1 MSPTIYPDRPT
12 PPSDPPPPPEVEA
25 VESLYPEDEEWESPF
40 PEKPKRPSETAAYRG
55 ATSDPTFGYLIA
67 IALCVGLIPLI
78 PENTDLRYVLL
89 WTVMA
94 GFGVLSWLLG
104 NSARIWAET
113 PENLGWGFIFGLII
127 GVPLLIVGGT
137 TLRQTDQRLFAQM
150 SVGEVLA
157 FLIFVMPLAETLFF
171 RGVIQEIR
179 SFWVVG
185 ILSSL
190 WSILLFFPVLEVN
203 KFPAVAVVVGTT
215 LVMMNIIYS
224 YVRQRNGLAAAW
236 ICQIVVNLVLL
247 FIPFLS

>member
-12 PPSDPPPPPEVEA
+12 QPPPDEPSQPPIGE
-25 VESLYPEDEEWESPF
+25 EEWESPF
-40 PEKPKRPSETAAYRG
+40 PEKPKRPGETVTYRG

-67 IALCVGLIPLI
+67 IALCIGLIPLI
-78 PENTDLRYVLL
+78 PENTDLRYTLL

-104 NSARIWAET
+104 NSARIWTET
-113 PENLGWGFIFGLII
+113 PENIGWGVIFGLII
-127 GVPLLIVGGT
+127 AVPLLIVGGT
-137 TLRQTDQRLFAQM
+137 TLQQTDQRLFANM
-150 SVGEVLA
+150 SIGEVLA

-179 SFWVVG
+179 PFWLVG
-185 ILSSL
+185 ILSSI
-190 WSILLFFPVLEVN
+190 WSILLFFPVLDAN
-203 KFPAVAVVVGTT
+203 LAVAVVVGTA
-215 LVMMNIIYS
+215 LVMMNMIYG

-247 FIPFLS
+247 FIPFLK

>member
-1 MSPTIYPDRPT
+1 MSPTIYPDRPSQ
-12 PPSDPPPPPEVEA
+12 PLPSEPPPPVSPPVE
-25 VESLYPEDEEWESPF
+25 EEEWESPF
-40 PEKPKRPSETAAYRG
+40 PEKPKRASDTVTYRG
-55 ATSDPTFGYLIA
+55 ATSDPTFGYLIVV
-67 IALCVGLIPLI
+67 ALCIGLIPLI
-78 PENTDLRYVLL
+78 PENTDLRYTLL

-104 NSARIWAET
+104 NSARIWTET
-113 PENLGWGFIFGLII
+113 PENLGWGVIFGLII
-127 GVPLLIVGGT
+127 AVPLLIVGGT
-137 TLRQTDQRLFAQM
+137 TLRETDQRIFANL

-179 SFWVVG
+179 PFWMVG
-185 ILSSL
+185 ILSSI
-190 WSILLFFPVLEVN
+190 WSILLFFPVLEAN
-203 KFPAVAVVVGTT
+203 TAVALVVGTA